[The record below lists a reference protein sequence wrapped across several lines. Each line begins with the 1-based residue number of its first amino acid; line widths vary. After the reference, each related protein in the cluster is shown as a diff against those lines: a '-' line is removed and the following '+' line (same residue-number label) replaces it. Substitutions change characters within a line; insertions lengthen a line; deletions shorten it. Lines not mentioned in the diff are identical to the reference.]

1 MQPPAI
7 IHPLGLVFRQLR
19 PEDAAAVFEI
29 HSDEETRLYTRLLR
43 QQSHGDIRS
52 WLEYYPH
59 YHRHGFGLWAIE
71 QHSTGTIT
79 GICGLRVRKD
89 LGGVI
94 DISYRIHPDWRNRG
108 IATAAIESCLRFGFE
123 RLILHEILAQVHVDN
138 LISRHLLEKCGFTRG
153 AEDGE
158 WVDYMAG
165 SALWKKQNSQ
175 FGQPRAGSR

>member
-1 MQPPAI
+1 MY
-7 IHPLGLVFRQLR
+7 
-19 PEDAAAVFEI
+19 DI
-29 HSDEETRLYTRLLR
+29 HSDEATRLYTRLLR
-43 QQSHGDIRS
+43 QQSREDIRG

-71 QHSTGTIT
+71 QHSTGAVT

-108 IATAAIESCLRFGFE
+108 IATAAIESCLGFGFE
-123 RLILHEILAQVHVDN
+123 RLILHEILAQVHTDN
-138 LISRHLLEKCGFTRG
+138 HISRHLLEKIGFTRG

-158 WVDYMAG
+158 WVDYLAN
-165 SALWKKQNSQ
+165 SALWKKQHSLHARS
-175 FGQPRAGSR
+175 GAGSI